1 MLTKNKSQFIRQLH
15 QKKYRQQ
22 HRMFIVEGT
31 RMIEELVNSTWQIV
45 EVIAT
50 QKWLAANS
58 ELLPGYVSSTGI
70 AEKEIARL
78 SAFSTAPGVLAV
90 VRMPAEAAPGAD
102 ILADYVLLLDGISD
116 PGNMGTIL
124 RTADWFGFRNV
135 ICSNDS
141 VELFNSKV
149 VQATMGSLFRVNVFY
164 VDILEFLQQIPD
176 EIPIAGAMLSGNSL
190 PEMDLGEK
198 GIFVIGSESHG
209 IRPATQR
216 LLTQRLHIPAWQPD
230 GRPESLNASIAAAL
244 ICYELRR
251 PKT

>member
-1 MLTKNKSQFIRQLH
+1 MLTKNKLQFIRQLH

-31 RMIEELVNSTWQIV
+31 RMVEELVNSTWQIV
-45 EVIAT
+45 EVVAT
-50 QKWLAANS
+50 KQWLAGNR
-58 ELLPGYVSSTGI
+58 ELLPGYVTPNEI
-70 AEKEIARL
+70 AEKELDRL
-78 SAFSTAPGVLAV
+78 TTFSTSPGVLAV

-116 PGNMGTIL
+116 PGNLGTIL

-135 ICSNDS
+135 VCSNDT

-164 VDILEFLQQIPD
+164 VNAMEFLQQLPD
-176 EIPIAGAMLSGNSL
+176 EIPVIGAMLSGDSL
-190 PEMDLGEK
+190 PKMELGVN
-198 GIFVIGSESHG
+198 GVFVIGSESHG
-209 IRPATQR
+209 IRPATER
-216 LLTQRLHIPAWQPD
+216 LLTQRLYIPAWQPD
-230 GRPESLNASIAAAL
+230 GPESLNASIAAAL

-251 PKT
+251 RKI